1 MEGSAVEGDVLQLIS
16 FNLGNEEYAVDI
28 MNVNEI
34 NRIPEIAPVPNSPSH
49 LEGVIN
55 LRGRIIPVINLRKKL
70 GMSEKDNDERSRII
84 IMDLQGITMGL
95 LVDSVSEVLRIPSET
110 IEPAPPMS
118 SDVVGE
124 YIKGIAKLDER
135 LIILIDIDMMMEES

>member
-1 MEGSAVEGDVLQLIS
+1 ME
-16 FNLGNEEYAVDI
+16 I

-34 NRIPEIAPVPNSPSH
+34 NRIPEIAPVPNAPAY

-70 GMSEKDNDERSRII
+70 GMSEKENNERSRII
-84 IMDLQGITMGL
+84 VMDLQGATMGL
-95 LVDSVSEVLRIPSET
+95 LVDSVSEVLRIPSGT
-110 IEPAPPMS
+110 IEPTPPMS

-135 LIILIDIDMMMEES
+135 LIILIDMDMMMEES